1 MKYLELTRPTPAEN
15 LALDEALLEA
25 GEAGAGPPVLRF
37 WESERPF
44 VVLGYANRAAREA
57 DLEACERAGL
67 PVLRRASGG
76 GAVLQGPGCLN
87 YTLVCRVND
96 APAFAS
102 ITQTNVFIL
111 TRHQRALQTLTG
123 QPVRRNG
130 DTDLTIR
137 ERKFSGNAQRRKQ
150 RALLF
155 HGTFLLHFDLAAAE
169 RLLPLPSRQPH
180 YRANRS
186 HADFLMNL
194 ELPAAAVKTALR
206 DVWEAQEELRAPPLD
221 RMEALVRE
229 KYSQSAWNLK
239 F

>member
-1 MKYLELTRPTPAEN
+1 MKYLDLTLPTPAEN
-15 LALDEALLEA
+15 LALDEALLDACDA
-25 GEAGAGPPVLRF
+25 GDAPPVLRF
-37 WESERPF
+37 WEAERPF
-44 VVLGYANRAAREA
+44 VVLGYANHAATEVNLAACRAA
-57 DLEACERAGL
+57 GV
-67 PVLRRASGG
+67 PVLRRTSGG
-76 GAVLQGPGCLN
+76 GTVVQGPGCLS
-87 YTLVCRVND
+87 YALVCRLSD

-111 TRHQRALQTLTG
+111 GRHQVALQHLLG
-123 QPVRRNG
+123 QPVRRQG
-130 DTDLTIR
+130 DTDLVIR
-137 ERKFSGNAQRRKQ
+137 DRKCSGNSQRRK
-150 RALLF
+150 RDAVLF

-169 RLLPLPSRQPH
+169 RLLPLPARQPP